1 MAPRKRDSKAS
12 PRRSKPTSA
21 RKTARGSTK
30 SPVKGHFV
38 GRAGSPVLDRY
49 PPKAMDAPVGVVVQV
64 AGPPTPAQP
73 KKGPAIDRPVPSPA
87 SAAPTASGP
96 AAPSPTSSSPAAPKL
111 LISLEKPF
119 DIDDFSQLLGQTHI
133 QVTVP
138 RDSVAEVLRR
148 ACDFMGFGI
157 YVYSIRVRPGPEEL
171 LKTFIVEL
179 QRVDFSAPAKDWV
192 PFQDRGRADN
202 PFGPTGTR

>member
-1 MAPRKRDSKAS
+1 MAPA
-12 PRRSKPTSA
+12 
-21 RKTARGSTK
+21 
-30 SPVKGHFV
+30 V
-38 GRAGSPVLDRY
+38 
-49 PPKAMDAPVGVVVQV
+49 
-64 AGPPTPAQP
+64 PTPAP
-73 KKGPAIDRPVPSPA
+73 PA
-87 SAAPTASGP
+87 SPPNTPPGP
-96 AAPSPTSSSPAAPKL
+96 PKV

-119 DIDDFSQLLGQTHI
+119 DVDDFASLLGQTQI

-179 QRVDFSAPAKDWV
+179 QRVDFSAQAKDWA
-192 PFQDRGRADN
+192 PFQDRGRADS

>member
-1 MAPRKRDSKAS
+1 MARRKPAGKAKAPHPKRTRARPS
-12 PRRSKPTSA
+12 RR
-21 RKTARGSTK
+21 TK
-30 SPVKGHFV
+30 RERTPHFV

-49 PPKAMDAPVGVVVQV
+49 TPKSMDAAVGEIVASLPPPPKPAPMSPSNPAPVATPLAQGQ
-64 AGPPTPAQP
+64 APQGPPKP
-73 KKGPAIDRPVPSPA
+73 
-87 SAAPTASGP
+87 
-96 AAPSPTSSSPAAPKL
+96 

-119 DIDDFSQLLGQTHI
+119 DVDDFAALLGQTQI

-138 RDSVAEVLRR
+138 RDSLAEVLRR

-157 YVYSIRVRPGPEEL
+157 YVYTIRVRPGPEEL

-179 QRVDFSAPAKDWV
+179 QRVDFSPQARDWA
-192 PFQDRGRADN
+192 PFQDRGRADS

>member
-1 MAPRKRDSKAS
+1 MARRKPARRARAPKSKHRKALARSAS
-12 PRRSKPTSA
+12 RPPHEPA
-21 RKTARGSTK
+21 
-30 SPVKGHFV
+30 PHFV
-38 GRAGSPVLDRY
+38 GREGSPVLDKYPTKPMDAAVGEVISARTPAPKPAPTLAAPPVKPRLSSTVSAPTPSGPPRAPEG
-49 PPKAMDAPVGVVVQV
+49 PPKP
-64 AGPPTPAQP
+64 
-73 KKGPAIDRPVPSPA
+73 
-87 SAAPTASGP
+87 
-96 AAPSPTSSSPAAPKL
+96 

-119 DIDDFSQLLGQTHI
+119 DIDDFSQLLGQTQI

-138 RDSVAEVLRR
+138 RDSLAEVLRR

-179 QRVDFSAPAKDWV
+179 QRVDFSGPQKDWV
-192 PFQDRGRADN
+192 PFQDRGRSDS

>member
-1 MAPRKRDSKAS
+1 MARRKTRGKAA
-12 PRRSKPTSA
+12 A
-21 RKTARGSTK
+21 RKPKVVRAGTRARSTK
-30 SPVKGHFV
+30 PSSAPAHFV
-38 GRAGSPVLDRY
+38 GRAGSPILDKY
-49 PPKAMDAPVGVVVQV
+49 PTKAMDAAVGEVVKPKPSMEKPTHSP
-64 AGPPTPAQP
+64 PPTPSDVKTVAATSP
-73 KKGPAIDRPVPSPA
+73 PSP
-87 SAAPTASGP
+87 P
-96 AAPSPTSSSPAAPKL
+96 AAPAPKVAAPNL

-119 DIDDFSQLLGQTHI
+119 DADDFSQLLGHTQI

-138 RDSVAEVLRR
+138 RDSLSEVLRR

-157 YVYSIRVRPGPEEL
+157 YVYTIRVRPGPEEL

-179 QRVDFSAPAKDWV
+179 QRVDFSPLAHEWT

>member
-1 MAPRKRDSKAS
+1 MARRKTTRKAATRNLSTPRARRHRPSRPKRDAT
-12 PRRSKPTSA
+12 P
-21 RKTARGSTK
+21 
-30 SPVKGHFV
+30 HFV

-49 PPKAMDAPVGVVVQV
+49 TTKTMDAAVGEIVAALPPPPKPTPVAALPGPAPAVAPAPSSVAVSPASSGP
-64 AGPPTPAQP
+64 AGPP
-73 KKGPAIDRPVPSPA
+73 KV
-87 SAAPTASGP
+87 
-96 AAPSPTSSSPAAPKL
+96 

-119 DIDDFSQLLGQTHI
+119 DVDDFSQLLGQTQI

-138 RDSVAEVLRR
+138 RESLTEVLQR

-157 YVYSIRVRPGPEEL
+157 YVYTIRVRPGPEEL

-179 QRVDFSAPAKDWV
+179 QRVDFSAQVRDWA
-192 PFQDRGRADN
+192 PFQDRGRADS

>member
-1 MAPRKRDSKAS
+1 MAP
-12 PRRSKPTSA
+12 
-21 RKTARGSTK
+21 
-30 SPVKGHFV
+30 
-38 GRAGSPVLDRY
+38 
-49 PPKAMDAPVGVVVQV
+49 AP
-64 AGPPTPAQP
+64 
-73 KKGPAIDRPVPSPA
+73 
-87 SAAPTASGP
+87 
-96 AAPSPTSSSPAAPKL
+96 SSPAPVPAVAPSGTPPKT

-119 DIDDFSQLLGQTHI
+119 DVDDFSQLLGQTQI

-138 RDSVAEVLRR
+138 RDSLAEVLRR

-179 QRVDFSAPAKDWV
+179 QRVDYSAQSHDWA
-192 PFQDRGRADN
+192 PFHDRGRADS

>member
-1 MAPRKRDSKAS
+1 MAP
-12 PRRSKPTSA
+12 
-21 RKTARGSTK
+21 
-30 SPVKGHFV
+30 
-38 GRAGSPVLDRY
+38 
-49 PPKAMDAPVGVVVQV
+49 
-64 AGPPTPAQP
+64 AGPPKP
-73 KKGPAIDRPVPSPA
+73 
-87 SAAPTASGP
+87 
-96 AAPSPTSSSPAAPKL
+96 

-119 DIDDFSQLLGQTHI
+119 DVDDFSQLLGQTQI

-138 RDSVAEVLRR
+138 RDSLAEVLRR

-179 QRVDFSAPAKDWV
+179 QRVDFSAQAHDWA

>member
-1 MAPRKRDSKAS
+1 MGGAPL
-12 PRRSKPTSA
+12 P
-21 RKTARGSTK
+21 
-30 SPVKGHFV
+30 
-38 GRAGSPVLDRY
+38 
-49 PPKAMDAPVGVVVQV
+49 
-64 AGPPTPAQP
+64 
-73 KKGPAIDRPVPSPA
+73 
-87 SAAPTASGP
+87 
-96 AAPSPTSSSPAAPKL
+96 

-119 DIDDFSQLLGQTHI
+119 DVDDFAQLLGQTQI

-138 RDSVAEVLRR
+138 RDNLAEVLRR

-157 YVYSIRVRPGPEEL
+157 YVYTIRVRPGPEEL

-179 QRVDFSAPAKDWV
+179 QRVDFSAQARDWA

>member
-1 MAPRKRDSKAS
+1 MARRKIKA
-12 PRRSKPTSA
+12 KAGA
-21 RKTARGSTK
+21 RKPNATRPSGPRIHAPK
-30 SPVKGHFV
+30 SAPATPRFV
-38 GRAGSPVLDRY
+38 GREGSPVLAKY
-49 PPKAMDAPVGVVVQV
+49 PTKEMDAAVGEAPVPKPAPLQPAIASTARSAAVPTSPV
-64 AGPPTPAQP
+64 AQPTPAAPRLAQ
-73 KKGPAIDRPVPSPA
+73 KPAPDN
-87 SAAPTASGP
+87 
-96 AAPSPTSSSPAAPKL
+96 L

-119 DIDDFSQLLGQTHI
+119 DVDDFAQLLGQTQI

-138 RDSVAEVLRR
+138 RDSLAEVLRR

-179 QRVDFSAPAKDWV
+179 QRVDFSTPVKDWV
-192 PFQDRGRADN
+192 PFQDRGRADS